1 MLNWLLLLVM
11 STLGLLVYLRL
22 APKLKL
28 VDEPN
33 HRSLH
38 HAPTVVGAGAV
49 PMLLLAW
56 VFSLSSAMPH
66 TNVIAFLLLGLVLI
80 GLWDDWRGVA
90 SSLRLGC
97 YVAAGLVLSALLHAG
112 ADAQWWSIVITGL
125 AVAWCINLVNFMDGV
140 DGLVTVHVLCTA
152 AGLGLIAAFHPSV
165 VVSRD
170 LLMLCAALVAC
181 FAPLLWL
188 NWPPAKVFMGDAGA
202 VPLGFFLAVLGMLAV
217 DAHRSLGYAWLIL
230 MMPLLVDT
238 GITLLIRLL
247 TGHAPHIAHRDH
259 AYQRLA
265 LRAGSPMPVTLG
277 LLAMHVV
284 WLFPRAVTAVTTALF
299 PLLLVLLSAIP
310 SVFLVVYAR
319 GRD

>member
-49 PMLLLAW
+49 PMLLLTW

-140 DGLVTVHVLCTA
+140 DGLVTVHVLCAA
-152 AGLGLIAAFHPSV
+152 AGLGLVAAFHPSV

-217 DAHRSLGYAWLIL
+217 DAHRSLGYVWLIL

-247 TGHAPHIAHRDH
+247 TGHAPHVAHRDH

-284 WLFPRAVTAVTTALF
+284 WLFPLAVTAVMTALF

>member
-1 MLNWLLLLVM
+1 MLNWTLLLVM
-11 STLGLLVYLRL
+11 STLGLLAYLRL

-33 HRSLH
+33 DRSLH
-38 HAPTVVGAGAV
+38 HSPTVVGAGAV

-56 VFSLSSAMPH
+56 VFSLSSAVPH
-66 TNVIAFLLLGLVLI
+66 ANVIASLLLGLVLI
-80 GLWDDWRGVA
+80 GLWDDWRGVS

-97 YVAAGLVLSALLHAG
+97 YVAAGLVLSALLHTG

-152 AGLGLIAAFHPSV
+152 VGLGLVATFHPSV

-217 DAHRSLGYAWLIL
+217 DTHASLGYVWLIL

-238 GITLLIRLL
+238 GITLLIRLS
-247 TGHAPHIAHRDH
+247 TGHAPHVAHRDH

-284 WLFPRAVTAVTTALF
+284 WLFPLAVTAVTTALF